1 MSGVNILNILQSI
14 NDPNRN
20 SAVDDKESASVNNSS
35 SKLNEKK
42 YASSTHVQEYNDVF
56 NVLNEV
62 NIPMID
68 LDLDFKPKG
77 IEHSYSIRDAYKCR
91 KNALS
96 NSLLLKFM
104 RDNIPDKEFF
114 ALDAAQYHESHN
126 RRVNNN
132 GRNSKNKKAQ
142 NKHRGNDYQSTN
154 NPNSNRKGYAN
165 NHNNHL
171 EDKPESSL
179 EETFEMMKIEK
190 GIESTGNKMQ
200 DFELFKKMMRGEHMN
215 GDDEDADAQGPP
227 GLSGMFATAGVDED
241 DFEELEPEGEDQSDS
256 ETFEEPTV
264 KKSSKYASFFN
275 ENSEDDLKE
284 EKEKVSNDHKSSS
297 RSKMLDFLKVQEE
310 KSKSRSPLP
319 NDNNGL
325 ESMSNNQMFVN
336 QPMSHHMPA
345 NQKQNLPQQG
355 NTPSYQMGMPNGQQ
369 MPYPQ
374 GNQQH
379 MNMNNHVQMPFNQ
392 QAQQVPPY
400 MYGAPMGMQHQN
412 VPQQLQMQ
420 SMQSMPQMQGHRQI
434 PMDKM
439 QQSNAQPHQMPN
451 MQQNSVQQHQMSSM
465 QQGNGQAHHMPNMQ
479 QMPPGLMPGMPY
491 GNMQQNR
498 DYRNGPPMPMPP
510 FMDPNFRMLP
520 PDQQM
525 RIMQQFQQSMNK
537 R

>member
-14 NDPNRN
+14 KDPNRN
-20 SAVDDKESASVNNSS
+20 SVSEDNESVSVNNSS
-35 SKLNEKK
+35 GKLNEKK
-42 YASSTHVQEYNDVF
+42 YVSSSNVQDYNDVF
-56 NVLNEV
+56 DVLKEV

-68 LDLDFKPKG
+68 LDLDFKPEG
-77 IEHSYSIRDAYKCR
+77 IEHSYSIRDVYKCR
-91 KNALS
+91 KDALS
-96 NSLLLKFM
+96 NSLLLNFM
-104 RDNIPDKEFF
+104 KDNIPDREFF

-142 NKHRGNDYQSTN
+142 NKHRGNDYQNTN
-154 NPNSNRKGYAN
+154 NNSNPNRKGYTN

-190 GIESTGNKMQ
+190 EIESTGNKMQ
-200 DFELFKKMMRGEHMN
+200 DFELFKKMMRGENLH
-215 GDDEDADAQGPP
+215 GDDEKDTQGPP

-241 DFEELEPEGEDQSDS
+241 EFEELEPEGGDLSDS
-256 ETFEEPTV
+256 EIIEEPTV

-275 ENSEDDLKE
+275 ENNGDELKKEQDNNLNE
-284 EKEKVSNDHKSSS
+284 EKNSS

-310 KSKSRSPLP
+310 KSKNNSPFQK
-319 NDNNGL
+319 DNNGM
-325 ESMSNNQMFVN
+325 EAMPNQMFVN
-336 QPMSHHMPA
+336 QPLSHHIPPS
-345 NQKQNLPQQG
+345 QKQSLPVQG
-355 NTPSYQMGMPNGQQ
+355 NTPPYNMVMPNGQP
-369 MPYPQ
+369 MPYPP

-379 MNMNNHVQMPFNQ
+379 MNINNHMQVPFNQ
-392 QAQQVPPY
+392 QHQQVPPY
-400 MYGAPMGMQHQN
+400 MFGASMGMQHQN
-412 VPQQLQMQ
+412 VPQQLQMPN
-420 SMQSMPQMQGHRQI
+420 MQQMHAHRQI

-439 QQSNAQPHQMPN
+439 QQNNAQPHQMAN
-451 MQQNSVQQHQMSSM
+451 MQQNNAQAHQM
-465 QQGNGQAHHMPNMQ
+465 ANMQ
-479 QMPPGLMPGMPY
+479 QMPPGFMSGMPF
-491 GNMQQNR
+491 GSMQHNTDSRTAPQ
-498 DYRNGPPMPMPP
+498 MPMPP

>member
-20 SAVDDKESASVNNSS
+20 SASDDKESAATNNSS

-56 NVLNEV
+56 DVLNEV
-62 NIPMID
+62 KIPKID
-68 LDLDFKPKG
+68 LDLDFKPKN

-91 KNALS
+91 KDALS

-132 GRNSKNKKAQ
+132 GRNSKSKKAQ
-142 NKHRGNDYQSTN
+142 NKHRGNDYQNTNN
-154 NPNSNRKGYAN
+154 NPNSNRKGYA
-165 NHNNHL
+165 NNHL

-227 GLSGMFATAGVDED
+227 GLSGMFATAGVDEE
-241 DFEELEPEGEDQSDS
+241 DFEELEPEGGDQSDS
-256 ETFEEPTV
+256 ETFEEPTA

-284 EKEKVSNDHKSSS
+284 EKEKVSNDDKSSS

-319 NDNNGL
+319 NENNGL
-325 ESMSNNQMFVN
+325 ESMPNNQMFGN
-336 QPMSHHMPA
+336 QHMPHHMPA
-345 NQKQNLPQQG
+345 NQNPNLPHQG
-355 NTPSYQMGMPNGQQ
+355 NTPSYHMGMPNGQQ
-369 MPYPQ
+369 IPYPQ

-379 MNMNNHVQMPFNQ
+379 MNTNNHVQMPFNQ

-400 MYGAPMGMQHQN
+400 MYGAPMGIQHQN
-412 VPQQLQMQ
+412 VPQHLQMQ
-420 SMQSMPQMQGHRQI
+420 NMQNMTQMHGHRQI

-439 QQSNAQPHQMPN
+439 QQSNAQPPQMPN
-451 MQQNSVQQHQMSSM
+451 MQQNHV
-465 QQGNGQAHHMPNMQ
+465 QAHHMPNMP
-479 QMPPGLMPGMPY
+479 QMPPGLMPGIPY

-498 DYRNGPPMPMPP
+498 DYRSTPQMPMPP

-525 RIMQQFQQSMNK
+525 RIMQQFQQSLNK